1 MIDLFSL
8 DQAIQDQQYRFFNK
22 DPGIQRD
29 IDFQKYSAHQGIVI
43 ITGIRRCGKSTLL
56 LQFKDF
62 YNHVSYVNFDDDR
75 FIRFTHD
82 DFQTLLTLLLKLNPN
97 ADVFF
102 FDEIQNIAG
111 WERFV
116 RRLHDEGYKI
126 FITGSNAHLLSSEL
140 GTHLTGRYV
149 KIELFPFSF
158 REILQGKK
166 IDPSD
171 KTTQNLALVL
181 KEFETFLS
189 DGGFPEFIHYQEP
202 EFVIRTYEDILYRD
216 IVARYGIRDV
226 SAVKLLAHYLMTNF
240 TREYA
245 YTSLVQVSGLKSDT
259 SVRNYIRF
267 FEDAYLLFECVK
279 YDYSLKRQFTQGK
292 KIYAIDSG
300 MRNAISLKFSQDIGK
315 SFENQVYIE
324 LIRRGYEVWY
334 FRDKG
339 ECDFIARRPGSM
351 LAIQVCYEVTPDN
364 FSREIN
370 GLTEALEKTGAEA
383 GILLTMNQRTI
394 PDYGGNMEKEIQ
406 VIPAWEWFTYLSDYC
421 VIR

>member
-1 MIDLFSL
+1 
-8 DQAIQDQQYRFFNK
+8 
-22 DPGIQRD
+22 
-29 IDFQKYSAHQGIVI
+29 
-43 ITGIRRCGKSTLL
+43 
-56 LQFKDF
+56 
-62 YNHVSYVNFDDDR
+62 
-75 FIRFTHD
+75 
-82 DFQTLLTLLLKLNPN
+82 
-97 ADVFF
+97 
-102 FDEIQNIAG
+102 
-111 WERFV
+111 
-116 RRLHDEGYKI
+116 
-126 FITGSNAHLLSSEL
+126 
-140 GTHLTGRYV
+140 V

-226 SAVKLLAHYLMTNF
+226 SAVKILAHYLMTNF
-240 TREYA
+240 TREYS
-245 YTSLVQVSGLKSDT
+245 YNSLVQVSGLKSDT

-279 YDYSLKRQFTQGK
+279 YDYSLKRQFTQAK

-300 MRNAISLKFSQDIGK
+300 MRNAISLKFSYDIGK
-315 SFENQVYIE
+315 SFENQVFIE

-339 ECDFIARRPGSM
+339 ECDFIARKPDSM
-351 LAIQVCYEVTPDN
+351 VAMQVCYEVTAEN
-364 FSREIN
+364 YTREIN
-370 GLTEALEKTGAEA
+370 GLIEALEKTGAET
-383 GILLTMNQRTI
+383 GILLTMNQRALPYHEQTA
-394 PDYGGNMEKEIQ
+394 EKNIQ
-406 VIPAWEWFTYLSDYC
+406 IIPAWEWFTSSSGYR

>member
-29 IDFQKYSAHQGIVI
+29 IDFQNILPTRIVI

-97 ADVFF
+97 VDVFF

>member
-1 MIDLFSL
+1 
-8 DQAIQDQQYRFFNK
+8 
-22 DPGIQRD
+22 
-29 IDFQKYSAHQGIVI
+29 
-43 ITGIRRCGKSTLL
+43 
-56 LQFKDF
+56 
-62 YNHVSYVNFDDDR
+62 
-75 FIRFTHD
+75 
-82 DFQTLLTLLLKLNPN
+82 
-97 ADVFF
+97 
-102 FDEIQNIAG
+102 
-111 WERFV
+111 
-116 RRLHDEGYKI
+116 
-126 FITGSNAHLLSSEL
+126 
-140 GTHLTGRYV
+140 
-149 KIELFPFSF
+149 
-158 REILQGKK
+158 
-166 IDPSD
+166 
-171 KTTQNLALVL
+171 
-181 KEFETFLS
+181 
-189 DGGFPEFIHYQEP
+189 
-202 EFVIRTYEDILYRD
+202 
-216 IVARYGIRDV
+216 VARYGIRDV

-279 YDYSLKRQFTQGK
+279 YDYSLKRQFTQAK

-300 MRNAISLKFSQDIGK
+300 MRNAISLKFSYDIGK
-315 SFENQVYIE
+315 SFENQVFIE

-339 ECDFIARRPGSM
+339 ECDFIARRPCSM

-370 GLTEALEKTGAEA
+370 GLTEALEKTGAVA